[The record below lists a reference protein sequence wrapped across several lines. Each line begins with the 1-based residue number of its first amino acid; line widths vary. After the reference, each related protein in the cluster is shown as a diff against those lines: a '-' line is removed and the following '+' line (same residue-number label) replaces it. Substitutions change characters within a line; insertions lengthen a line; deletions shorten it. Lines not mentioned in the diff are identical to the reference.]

1 MSLVDE
7 ILEWLSFTGV
17 QLDFLQKNTSFGTS
31 ILKGGVKHEGRA
43 LLLALTVS
51 SSAQTFD
58 NS

>member
-31 ILKGGVKHEGRA
+31 ILKGG
-43 LLLALTVS
+43 
-51 SSAQTFD
+51 
-58 NS
+58 

>member
-7 ILEWLSFTGV
+7 ILEWPSFTGV

-31 ILKGGVKHEGRA
+31 ILKGVKHAGRI
-43 LLLALTVS
+43 LLLALTVGS
-51 SSAQTFD
+51 STQTVD